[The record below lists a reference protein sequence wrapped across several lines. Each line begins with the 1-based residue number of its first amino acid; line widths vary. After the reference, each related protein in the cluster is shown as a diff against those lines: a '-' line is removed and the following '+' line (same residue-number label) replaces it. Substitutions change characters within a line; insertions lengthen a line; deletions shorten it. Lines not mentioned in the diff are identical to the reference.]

1 MRGIVA
7 TGLAGALAA
16 ACLAT
21 TAGVA
26 PAAPAAALSAHAA
39 WCQQNYRSY
48 DPASDTFTGND
59 GALHTCFSPDQA
71 ATTRTFGLGVAA
83 SGPTPPRALAAGGG
97 YNVFPDESDP
107 NYGTPDEPDTPQSG
121 DE

>member
-26 PAAPAAALSAHAA
+26 PAAARSAHAA
-39 WCQQNYRSY
+39 WCEQNYRSY
-48 DPASDTFTGND
+48 NPASDTFTGND
-59 GALHTCFSPDQA
+59 GAVHTCFSPDQA
-71 ATTRTFGLGVAA
+71 AATRTLGLGVA
-83 SGPTPPRALAAGGG
+83 SGPTPPRAVAGGG

-107 NYGTPDEPDTPQSG
+107 YYGTPNEPDTPQSG
-121 DE
+121 G